1 MGGLVV
7 SDINKIA
14 EEILNQSKKSVC
26 RELPPFI
33 RAINAIDFKLSEN
46 GYNYTNGKVFYYSPE
61 MICKEYK
68 TNKNNITRLLLHS
81 LLHCSLLHI
90 YNTDFKN
97 QKLWDLACDICVE
110 KIINDA
116 KLPCSQT
123 EKSATQNNIIK
134 NLLNQ
139 TKNLTAENIYYYL
152 TTEKQSTNDL
162 ELYSDLFSVDNHI
175 AWYEN
180 ALLNTDNDDEIIE
193 VEARSIYKR
202 EDNRSGE
209 SQSGGNTL
217 SEFSNTNTEKPEDA
231 WREITKQ
238 IVRDLDVFPSQM
250 GSSLGDGLQILE
262 TVTRDEYD
270 YSELLKK
277 FIKTDEA
284 LEIND
289 DEFDYIYYTY
299 GLKLYDNI
307 PLIEPLEY
315 AENGKIKK
323 LVIAIDTSGS
333 VKGEIVE
340 NFIQKTYSILSSTD
354 FFRTDFEIHILQ
366 CDADIQDVAVIK
378 TPTELENY
386 MNNLVLHG
394 FGGTNF
400 TPVFQYVNELY
411 EGSSKKDLNGLIYFT
426 DGDGIYPEKTPPYK
440 SIFIIHDNGFD
451 KNRLPIWAT
460 PLYID
465 KNKLIAM

>member
-1 MGGLVV
+1 M

>member
-1 MGGLVV
+1 MT
-7 SDINKIA
+7 DINILA
-14 EEILNQSKKSVC
+14 EEILNQGKKSVC

-134 NLLNQ
+134 NLLNK

-152 TTEKQSTNDL
+152 TAEKQSTDDY

-175 AWYEN
+175 TWYEN
-180 ALLNTDNDDEIIE
+180 ALFSIDDDDEIIE

-202 EDNRSGE
+202 EDDRRGE

-217 SEFSNTNTEKPEDA
+217 SEFSNTNAENPEDA

-238 IVRDLDVFPSQM
+238 IVRDLDTFPSRM
-250 GSSLGDGLQILE
+250 GSNVGESLQILKS
-262 TVTRDEYD
+262 VTYEKYD
-270 YSELLKK
+270 YSDLLKK
-277 FIKTDEA
+277 FIETNET

-299 GLKLYDNI
+299 GLKLYENI

-323 LVIAIDTSGS
+323 LIIAIDTSGS

-340 NFIQKTYSILSSTD
+340 GFIKKTYSILKSTD
-354 FFRTDFEIHILQ
+354 FFKKNSEIHIIQ
-366 CDADIQDVAVIK
+366 CDSAIQDIAIIK
-378 TPTELENY
+378 TSLELEEY

-400 TPVFQYVNELY
+400 TPVFQYADELY
-411 EGSSKKDLNGLIYFT
+411 ESSSRKEINGLIYFT
-426 DGDGIYPEKTPPYK
+426 DGDGIYPEKIPPYK
-440 SIFIIHDNGFD
+440 NVFVIHDNGFD
-451 KNRLPIWAT
+451 KTRLPVWAT

>member
-1 MGGLVV
+1 MEGLAMAE
-7 SDINKIA
+7 INILA

-340 NFIQKTYSILSSTD
+340 NFIKKTYSILSSTD

>member
-1 MGGLVV
+1 M

-180 ALLNTDNDDEIIE
+180 ALLNTDNDDETIE

-250 GSSLGDGLQILE
+250 GSSFGDGLQILE

-340 NFIQKTYSILSSTD
+340 NFIKKTYSILSSTD

-366 CDADIQDVAVIK
+366 CDADIQDVAVMK

-400 TPVFQYVNELY
+400 VPVFQYVNELY